1 MKTLRMSIIGFGS
14 VGQGVARVVSMKQDY
29 LQSIGLELKVVA
41 IADSKGCEINSEG
54 IHLEAALER
63 KAKTGTVAIEGNG
76 AGKDKGKDSI
86 FAIENVDHEIV
97 VDTTPT
103 NTQTGE
109 PGLTNILT
117 AFDHGRHVVTSS
129 KGPLVVAHRTLV
141 DAARRNN
148 VEFRYEATVGGAMPI
163 LNLARDALAGN
174 KIERIEGILNGT
186 CNFILS
192 RMTEQEGYTYED
204 VLSEALGLGIAETD
218 PTSDVEGYDAA
229 CKVVILANSIFNRDA
244 RFEDVDITGI
254 TRITPEALR
263 LAADHGYVIK
273 LIGLVSDKELSVAPK
288 LVPKGHPLSASGTLN
303 VASIQTQLAGHI
315 TVSGPG
321 AGSLETASAILSD
334 IISIY
339 RSSS

>member
-1 MKTLRMSIIGFGS
+1 MKTLRISIIGFGS
-14 VGQGVARVVSMKQDY
+14 VGQGVARVISMKQDY
-29 LQSIGLELKVVA
+29 LQSIGLDLKVVA
-41 IADSKGCEINSEG
+41 IVDSKGCEIDAKG
-54 IHLEAALER
+54 INLNNALER
-63 KAKTGTVAIEGNG
+63 KATTGTVALL
-76 AGKDKGKDSI
+76 DKDSI
-86 FAIENVDHEIV
+86 YVIKNIEHDIV

-103 NTQTGE
+103 NIETGE
-109 PGLTNILT
+109 PGLSNILT
-117 AFDHGRHVVTSS
+117 AFEHKRHVVTSS
-129 KGPLVVAHRTLV
+129 KGPLVVDHKRLV
-141 DAARRNN
+141 ETARKNN
-148 VEFRYEATVGGAMPI
+148 VEFRYEATVGGAIPI

-192 RMTEQEGYTYED
+192 RMAEQEGYTYED

-229 CKVVILANSIFNRDA
+229 CKVVILANTIFNMNVK
-244 RFEDVDITGI
+244 FEDVAITGI
-254 TRITPEALR
+254 TRITPEALK

-273 LIGLVSDKELSVAPK
+273 LIGVVREGELSVAPK
-288 LVPKGHPLSASGTLN
+288 LVPKGHPLSVRGTLN

-339 RSSS
+339 RTQ